1 MYLFKSR
8 KGILCI
14 KLYGICYI
22 KIYYND
28 YLLLGVNE
36 ILKFVDFRKKISIF
50 LFLENYFI

>member
-14 KLYGICYI
+14 KLYGICCI

-28 YLLLGVNE
+28 YLLLGENE
-36 ILKFVDFRKKISIF
+36 ILKFVDFREKISIF
-50 LFLENYFI
+50 LFLENYFV

>member
-1 MYLFKSR
+1 MFLFKSR

-28 YLLLGVNE
+28 YLLLGENE
-36 ILKFVDFRKKISIF
+36 ILKFVVFRKKLVYCFWKII
-50 LFLENYFI
+50 

>member
-8 KGILCI
+8 KSILCI

-22 KIYYND
+22 KFYNND
-28 YLLLGVNE
+28 YLLLGENE
-36 ILKFVDFRKKISIF
+36 ILKFVDLRKKISIF